1 MPKRASFSAV
11 SFPKKPD
18 SEGDRDDVFDEKP
31 APKAPNPFE
40 VVEVE
45 EQGKPIMHTVE
56 EGETQE
62 TPVREEEIPSVP
74 QVKEEEQDS
83 EEFES
88 KDEPVAFSEDISD
101 IPQKEMESERQSDLS
116 VQLQEEEIPRPTHST
131 KAEVSDLF
139 KKSQDTETISPQ
151 EEFSKYPEITISEK
165 DGLKPIVFWAI
176 ALVVAVCIIG
186 AALLAMKRGTLGQ
199 GVIPILP
206 RPTPTVAP
214 TPTTAVTPTPTL
226 PPIVKKDVKIKV
238 LNGSGVTGAA
248 KTLKTSLEE
257 KGYSVPTAT
266 NADSSSYE
274 TTQIRVKVGKEYLI
288 QLLTTELK
296 GTYTVGDSKADLPKT
311 SDVDAEIT
319 IGKS

>member
-18 SEGDRDDVFDEKP
+18 IEGDRDDVFDEKST
-31 APKAPNPFE
+31 PKAPNPFE
-40 VVEVE
+40 VVEV
-45 EQGKPIMHTVE
+45 QDQDKPIMHTVE
-56 EGETQE
+56 EVETEENEVQE
-62 TPVREEEIPSVP
+62 EEKIPVIPEMEREEEQNPIES
-74 QVKEEEQDS
+74 KKIEEEPPTFTDLS
-83 EEFES
+83 GEIPAEE
-88 KDEPVAFSEDISD
+88 EDIKH
-101 IPQKEMESERQSDLS
+101 P
-116 VQLQEEEIPRPTHST
+116 QEEQQEEPAPQPVHNAKT
-131 KAEVSDLF
+131 EVSDLF
-139 KKSQDTETISPQ
+139 KKSQDRETLSPQ

-186 AALLAMKRGTLGQ
+186 AALLAMKRGTINQ
-199 GVIPILP
+199 GVIPFIP
-206 RPTPTVAP
+206 RPTPTAVP
-214 TPTTAVTPTPTL
+214 TPTVAVTPTPTL

-274 TTQIRVKVGKEYLI
+274 TTQIRVKIGKEYLI

>member
-18 SEGDRDDVFDEKP
+18 DQVFSDDVEEEKP
-31 APKAPNPFE
+31 SEKVKNPF

-45 EQGKPIMHTVE
+45 ESGKPVMHTVE
-56 EGETQE
+56 EDTDN
-62 TPVREEEIPSVP
+62 TP
-74 QVKEEEQDS
+74 Q
-83 EEFES
+83 
-88 KDEPVAFSEDISD
+88 
-101 IPQKEMESERQSDLS
+101 
-116 VQLQEEEIPRPTHST
+116 QEEEKSISAAPPEEETPEVPEEESRQEEEREEVRNDISVTRQEEPVSQESPKLTKEHIAIEEDIPLHKPN
-131 KAEVSDLF
+131 AEVSDLF
-139 KKSQDTETISPQ
+139 KKSQDFQPVQ
-151 EEFSKYPEITISEK
+151 EEFAKYPEITISEK

-186 AALLAMKRGTLGQ
+186 AALLAMKRGTIGQ
-199 GVIPILP
+199 GVVPFLP
-206 RPTPTVAP
+206 RPTPTAIP
-214 TPTTAVTPTPTL
+214 TPTVAVTPTPTL
-226 PPIVKKDVKIKV
+226 PPIVKKDIKIKV

-257 KGYSVPTAT
+257 KGYTVPTAT

-274 TTQIRVKVGKEYLI
+274 KTQIRVKAGKEYLI

-296 GTYTVGDSKADLPKT
+296 GTYTVGESKSDLPKT
-311 SDVDAEIT
+311 SNVDAEIT